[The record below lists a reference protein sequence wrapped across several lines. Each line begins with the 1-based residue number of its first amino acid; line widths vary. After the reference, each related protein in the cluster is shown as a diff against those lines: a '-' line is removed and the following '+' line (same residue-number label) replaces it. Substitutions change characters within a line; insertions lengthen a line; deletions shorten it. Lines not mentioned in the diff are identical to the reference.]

1 MLQPYVKEEEAC
13 VIGNETGIGDKGGIF
28 QKANAELLV
37 DLKFINHL
45 TFLTQPFGPILPL
58 KIQAV
63 QQ

>member
-1 MLQPYVKEEEAC
+1 
-13 VIGNETGIGDKGGIF
+13 
-28 QKANAELLV
+28 V

-63 QQ
+63 QQWDMGPF